1 MSVTTN
7 LDDVADPIEGGEVAE
22 VETEQNNDT
31 DDQLDANE
39 TDPNEDNGEEGEEN
53 PSGDDEADYEEIE
66 RGDKRYKVHKDLK
79 ADLMR
84 QDDYTR
90 KTQAHSQEV
99 ARFEERVRAFETASE
114 ESLKASVE
122 VKAIKDRLDA
132 INALTEDDW
141 STLRRL
147 DHQNG
152 TDETM
157 RLMRELQHLPQK
169 LAEAENTSKA
179 MREAVLKE
187 QSEIQTKQLEQGQAI
202 LARDIPGWGPEL
214 GNKLTEFAMREYGVT
229 PEKDSAAFMSPAI
242 VKMAHDLFRLKE
254 AQRKTTQAAKAKEAT
269 KNPPPKVA
277 KSAAPVT
284 GLSDDL
290 SAEEWARRRNEQ
302 VAKRR

>member
-1 MSVTTN
+1 MSDTTN
-7 LDDVADPIEGGEVAE
+7 PADVIDPIEGGDAAE
-22 VETEQNNDT
+22 VETDQNENT
-31 DDQLDANE
+31 DDQLDSDEA
-39 TDPNEDNGEEGEEN
+39 DPDEDNGEDGEEN

-79 ADLMR
+79 ADLLR

-99 ARFEERVRAFETASE
+99 ARFEERVKAFETASE

-122 VKAIKDRLDA
+122 AKAIKDRLDA

-169 LAEAENTSKA
+169 LSEAENTSKA

-242 VKMAHDLFRLKE
+242 VKMAHDLFRFKE
-254 AQRKTTQAAKAKEAT
+254 SQRKTTQATKAREAT

>member
-31 DDQLDANE
+31 DDQLDSDEA
-39 TDPNEDNGEEGEEN
+39 DPDEDNGEDGEEN

-79 ADLMR
+79 ADLLR

-99 ARFEERVRAFETASE
+99 ARFEERVKAFETASE
-114 ESLKASVE
+114 ESLKAE
-122 VKAIKDRLDA
+122 
-132 INALTEDDW
+132 INARMAREELEAVRSLSQEQWDHY
-141 STLRRL
+141 RAL
-147 DHQNG
+147 DLQDGGDRCN
-152 TDETM
+152 
-157 RLMRELQHLPQK
+157 RLMRALNTLPLKLQ
-169 LAEAENTSKA
+169 EAETTSKA

-229 PEKDSAAFMSPAI
+229 PEKDSAAFMSPAV

-254 AQRKTTQAAKAKEAT
+254 AQRKTTQANKAKDAT

>member
-31 DDQLDANE
+31 DDQLDADG
-39 TDPNEDNGEEGEEN
+39 TDPDEDNGEEGEEN

-122 VKAIKDRLDA
+122 AKAIKDRLDA

-169 LAEAENTSKA
+169 LSEAENTSKA

-254 AQRKTTQAAKAKEAT
+254 AQRKTTQATKAKEAT

>member
-1 MSVTTN
+1 MSDTTN
-7 LDDVADPIEGGEVAE
+7 PADVIDPIEGGDAAE
-22 VETEQNNDT
+22 VETDQNENT
-31 DDQLDANE
+31 DDQLDSDEA
-39 TDPNEDNGEEGEEN
+39 DPDEDNGEDGEEN

-79 ADLMR
+79 ADLLR

-99 ARFEERVRAFETASE
+99 ARFEERVKAFETASE
-114 ESLKASVE
+114 DSLKASVE

-169 LAEAENTSKA
+169 LSEAENTSKA

-254 AQRKTTQAAKAKEAT
+254 SQRKTTQATKAREAT

>member
-31 DDQLDANE
+31 DDQLDSDEA
-39 TDPNEDNGEEGEEN
+39 DPDEDNGEDGEEN

-99 ARFEERVRAFETASE
+99 ARFEERVKAFETASE

-254 AQRKTTQAAKAKEAT
+254 AQRKTTQATKAKEAT

>member
-1 MSVTTN
+1 MSDTTN
-7 LDDVADPIEGGEVAE
+7 PADVIDPIEGGGAAE
-22 VETEQNNDT
+22 VETDQNENT
-31 DDQLDANE
+31 DDQLDTDG
-39 TDPNEDNGEEGEEN
+39 TDPDEDNGKGGEEN

-66 RGDKRYKVHKDLK
+66 RGDRRYKVHKDLK
-79 ADLMR
+79 ADLLR

-99 ARFEERVRAFETASE
+99 ARFEERVKAFETASE

-122 VKAIKDRLDA
+122 AKAIKDRLDA
-132 INALTEDDW
+132 IRELSDADW
-141 STLRRL
+141 VQIQQL
-147 DHQNG
+147 DRQDGGDRYN
-152 TDETM
+152 
-157 RLMRELQHLPQK
+157 RLMREYNTLPQK
-169 LAEAENTSKA
+169 LSEAENTSKA

-254 AQRKTTQAAKAKEAT
+254 SQRKTTQAAKAKDAT